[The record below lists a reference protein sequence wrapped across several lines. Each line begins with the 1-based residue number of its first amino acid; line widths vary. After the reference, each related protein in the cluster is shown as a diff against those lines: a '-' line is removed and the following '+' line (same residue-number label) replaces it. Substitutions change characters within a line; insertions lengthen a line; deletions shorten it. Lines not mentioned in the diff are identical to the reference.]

1 MLSMRV
7 RLSLRVSWA
16 LRIACMGEILA
27 ALRSG
32 IAAVSMTQSTPAAAV
47 AAAKKGFRRKV

>member
-1 MLSMRV
+1 MRV